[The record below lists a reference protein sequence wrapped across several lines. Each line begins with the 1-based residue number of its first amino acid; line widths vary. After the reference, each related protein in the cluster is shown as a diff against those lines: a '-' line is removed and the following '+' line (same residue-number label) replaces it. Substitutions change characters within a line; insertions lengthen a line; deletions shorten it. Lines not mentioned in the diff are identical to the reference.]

1 MDIEK
6 IDIEKIEITNKIIYE
21 IYMKEIIQYIHN
33 AEKRAISKD
42 YDVGGVQ
49 KKQWVV
55 SEIRKNMPIF
65 YNENTL
71 LIETM
76 IDSMILIGN
85 NPSLILP
92 QNEKK
97 SFCCT

>member
-1 MDIEK
+1 MNVSD
-6 IDIEKIEITNKIIYE
+6 
-21 IYMKEIIQYIHN
+21 YMNCIIQYIYDT
-33 AEKRAISKD
+33 EKYAISKD
-42 YDVGGVQ
+42 YSVSGVQ
-49 KKQWVV
+49 KKQWVITK
-55 SEIRKNMPIF
+55 IRKNMPVF
-65 YNENTL
+65 YNENKL

-85 NPSLILP
+85 NPSIIFP